1 MAPKATSK
9 VTLKSIQNGG
19 PGTFTDA
26 AGRKWTA
33 ANIHEYSKPNTRKK
47 YEQSADDIAASV
59 ATRRQRELL
68 RDESALGKLSLD
80 YERGLV
86 TKKAID
92 SPEFSA
98 ELAKKMGEQMA
109 VMTKKVTDDI
119 NVKLS
124 DDINKAISE
133 TTKILT
139 ATANGLSNE
148 IVDSATTAN
157 KIMRE
162 SAGKIKDFA
171 ALQDA
176 VDANLKRTLDN
187 ITKLDE
193 STSKLNE
200 SASKLNKSILATQTA
215 ARMRETQA
223 NDKLKALEQQVDNI
237 TSSAKI
243 MQESVNDSVEN
254 IKKGF
259 IPAVNGLNQLIN
271 ALSGTTDNFMEAVDK
286 LTVKMT
292 SPQSPPAQ
300 SRQTTQALET
310 QALAQAAAQSASAAA
325 T

>member
-1 MAPKATSK
+1 MAPRA
-9 VTLKSIQNGG
+9 TLKSIQNGG

-33 ANIHEYSKPNTRKK
+33 ANISEYNKPNARKK
-47 YEQSADDIAASV
+47 YEQSAADIEASA

-68 RDESALGKLSLD
+68 KDDSALGKLSLD

-139 ATANGLSNE
+139 TTANGLTND
-148 IVDSATTAN
+148 IVDAANTAN

-176 VDANLKRTLDN
+176 VDENLKRTLGN
-187 ITKLDE
+187 ITKFDE
-193 STSKLNE
+193 LTSKL
-200 SASKLNKSILATQTA
+200 STSILSTQKA
-215 ARMRETQA
+215 AKIRDTQA
-223 NDKLKALEQQVDNI
+223 NDKLETLKQQVDNI
-237 TSSAKI
+237 TSTTKI
-243 MQESVNDSVEN
+243 MQETVNDSVEN

-271 ALSGTTDNFMEAVDK
+271 VLSGTTDNFMEAVDK
-286 LTVKMT
+286 LTSKMT
-292 SPQSPPAQ
+292 SPQSPPTQ

-310 QALAQAAAQSASAAA
+310 QALAQAAAQSASA
-325 T
+325 TTT

>member
-1 MAPKATSK
+1 MAPRA
-9 VTLKSIQNGG
+9 TLKSIQNGG

-33 ANIHEYSKPNTRKK
+33 ANISEYSKPNTRKK

-68 RDESALGKLSLD
+68 KDDSALGKLSLD

-139 ATANGLSNE
+139 TTANGLTND
-148 IVDSATTAN
+148 IVDAANTAN

-176 VDANLKRTLDN
+176 VDENLKRTLGN
-187 ITKLDE
+187 ITKFDE
-193 STSKLNE
+193 LTSKL
-200 SASKLNKSILATQTA
+200 STSILSTQKA
-215 ARMRETQA
+215 AKIRDTQA
-223 NDKLKALEQQVDNI
+223 NDKLETLKQQVDNI
-237 TSSAKI
+237 TSTTKI
-243 MQESVNDSVEN
+243 MQETVNDSVEN

-286 LTVKMT
+286 LTSKMT
-292 SPQSPPAQ
+292 SPQSPPTQ

-310 QALAQAAAQSASAAA
+310 QALAQAAAQSASA
-325 T
+325 TTT